1 MVVVGGLGSIWGTLF
16 GVSFVVILPYLL
28 ESLENYFD
36 IIHGLIL
43 VLILLF
49 LPQGFITGLW
59 DQVRVYLAR
68 RRLAR
73 DAARSAV

>member
-1 MVVVGGLGSIWGTLF
+1 
-16 GVSFVVILPYLL
+16 VSFVVILPYFL

-43 VLILLF
+43 VLILMF
-49 LPQGFITGLW
+49 LPQGFVTGIW
-59 DQVRVYLAR
+59 DQVRIFLAR

-73 DAARSAV
+73 EAARRV

>member
-16 GVSFVVILPYLL
+16 GVSFIVILPYVL
-28 ESLENYFD
+28 EPLEQYFD

-49 LPQGFITGLW
+49 LPQGFVTGIW
-59 DQVRVYLAR
+59 DMARTYLAR

-73 DAARSAV
+73 EGAPSG

>member
-1 MVVVGGLGSIWGTLF
+1 
-16 GVSFVVILPYLL
+16 LPYLL

-49 LPQGFITGLW
+49 LPQGFVTGLC
-59 DQVRVYLAR
+59 DQVRVYMAR

-73 DAARSAV
+73 GEARGAL